1 MQGLSMPQSSKDM
14 NAVDKKLRTIIQ
26 AHKLQRFYDP
36 PKYQAVLQKLSSIQ
50 FSDIA
55 ARWRIGRDLAYD
67 LASLALYDIVFF
79 CDDSG
84 SMLFEENGKRIDD
97 LKFILSKVS
106 DIATLFDDDGIS
118 VRFINSNVTG
128 DGIRNARDVQKL
140 ISQVRFSGNTPLG
153 TNFDRKVIQPLILG
167 KARSKVA
174 MAKPVLAILIT
185 DGEPVGESSDKIIQV
200 IKEAKNSLESTPYG
214 SGAFA
219 VQIAQVGRDAKT
231 QKFLES
237 LDKDPTVGGMVDC
250 TSYYEME
257 EEEFARNGVPLTPEL
272 WLVKLCVGAID
283 PEYDAI
289 DE

>member
-1 MQGLSMPQSSKDM
+1 MQGLSMSQSSKDM
-14 NAVDKKLRTIIQ
+14 NIVANKLWSIIQ

-36 PKYQAVLQKLSSIQ
+36 PKYQAVLQKLSSIN
-50 FSDIA
+50 FPDIA
-55 ARWRIGRDLAYD
+55 VRWNISRDLAYN

-118 VRFINSNVTG
+118 VRFMNSNVTG
-128 DGIRNARDVQKL
+128 DGIRNAGDVQKL

-167 KARSKVA
+167 KARSNVA

-219 VQIAQVGRDAKT
+219 IQIGQVGRDVKT

-237 LDKDPTVGGMVDC
+237 LDRDPTVGGMIDC

-257 EEEFARNGVPLTPEL
+257 DEEFSRNGIALTPDL
-272 WLVKLCVGAID
+272 WLLKLCVGAID
-283 PEYDAI
+283 PEYDAK